1 MARSRSGGPV
11 PNRSDQR
18 RRRNKVEI
26 DRAPV
31 DTDQVYGPEP
41 PDWLQGLA
49 LGWFEALRTSGQAI
63 YYTDSDWASALII
76 AKAVE
81 RFEARPSAH
90 MLTAILSG
98 FGSLAATE
106 GDRRRLRIELER
118 TQGPGEE
125 ASDVSWIDDARARLR
140 AAD

>member
-1 MARSRSGGPV
+1 MSRVAGP
-11 PNRSDQR
+11 PPQRSDQR

-31 DTDQVYGPEP
+31 STETTFGPDP
-41 PDWLQGLA
+41 PSWLSGLA
-49 LGWFEALRTSGQAI
+49 RDWYESLRTSGQAI
-63 YYTDSDWASALII
+63 YYTDSDWTSALII
-76 AKAVE
+76 ARAIE
-81 RFEARPSAH
+81 RFDERPSAH

-118 TQGPGEE
+118 QSGP
-125 ASDVSWIDDARARLR
+125 DVDEQAGVTAINEWQRRLSG
-140 AAD
+140 

>member
-1 MARSRSGGPV
+1 MARAAGP
-11 PNRSDQR
+11 PPQRSDQR

-31 DTDQVYGPEP
+31 STGTVYGPDAPEWMSP
-41 PDWLQGLA
+41 GLA
-49 LGWFEALRTSGQAI
+49 RDWYESLRTSGQAVF
-63 YYTDSDWASALII
+63 YTDSDWTAALVI
-76 AKAVE
+76 ARAIE
-81 RFEARPSAH
+81 RFDERPSAH

-118 TQGPGEE
+118 QQGP
-125 ASDVSWIDDARARLR
+125 DVDEQAGVTAIDEWQRRLAR
-140 AAD
+140 

>member
-1 MARSRSGGPV
+1 MGRSGGPV

-26 DRAPV
+26 DRAPAA
-31 DTDQVYGPEP
+31 TAGKYGPDP
-41 PDWLQGLA
+41 PEWLTGLA
-49 LGWFEALRTSGQAI
+49 RDWYESLRTSGQAV

-81 RFEARPSAH
+81 RFEERPSAH

-106 GDRRRLRIELER
+106 GERRRLRIELDRVE
-118 TQGPGEE
+118 QQDADEE
-125 ASDVSWIDDARARLR
+125 AAVAELDDWRKRLSS
-140 AAD
+140 

>member
-1 MARSRSGGPV
+1 MGRSGGPV

-26 DRAPV
+26 DTAPAAV
-31 DTDQVYGPEP
+31 LGKLGPDAPE
-41 PDWLQGLA
+41 WLAGLA
-49 LGWFEALRTSGQAI
+49 RDWYEALRSSGQAV

-81 RFEARPSAH
+81 RFEERPSAH

-106 GDRRRLRIELER
+106 GERRRLRIELDRVE
-118 TQGPGEE
+118 QQDADEE
-125 ASDVSWIDDARARLR
+125 AAVAELDDWRERLSS
-140 AAD
+140 

>member
-1 MARSRSGGPV
+1 MARVAGPPPQRSE
-11 PNRSDQR
+11 QR

-31 DTDQVYGPEP
+31 RVVGVYGPEP
-41 PDWLQGLA
+41 PEWLAGLA
-49 LGWFEALRTSGQAI
+49 LDWYKSLRTSGQAI
-63 YYTDSDWASALII
+63 YYTDSDWSSALII
-76 AKAVE
+76 AKAIE
-81 RFEARPSAH
+81 RFESRPSAH

-118 TQGPGEE
+118 AERE
-125 ASDVSWIDDARARLR
+125 DADEQAGVTAINDWQRRLSR
-140 AAD
+140 

>member
-1 MARSRSGGPV
+1 MARSGGPV

-26 DRAPV
+26 DRAPNSV
-31 DTDQVYGPEP
+31 APGVVRGPDAPEG
-41 PDWLQGLA
+41 LTGLA
-49 LGWFEALRTSGQAI
+49 KLWYESLRTSGQSEFYA
-63 YYTDSDWASALII
+63 DSDWTSALII
-76 AKAVE
+76 AKAIE
-81 RFEARPSAH
+81 KFEDRPTAH

-118 TQGPGEE
+118 APLADADEE
-125 ASDVSWIDDARARLR
+125 AAVAEIDEWRTRLAR
-140 AAD
+140 